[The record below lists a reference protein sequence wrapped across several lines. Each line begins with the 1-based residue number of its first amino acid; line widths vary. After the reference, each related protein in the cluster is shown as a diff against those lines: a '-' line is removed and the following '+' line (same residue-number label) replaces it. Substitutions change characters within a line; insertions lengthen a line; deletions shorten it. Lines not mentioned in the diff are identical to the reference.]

1 MGCGVSAGNLSPL
14 ERGLHSKEGMA
25 TVFAQPLDIA
35 LESARQRIARLPPLP
50 VLDPRL
56 MQVLAERDVDVQ
68 YQQLRELL
76 RVDPALAARV
86 LKVANSAFYGSRS
99 ITSIDRAL
107 TVLGAVAVAG
117 IAMVARFD
125 VNLAPQN
132 PKSGELRALRRH
144 SLMTAVAAK
153 ALAARAENSQ
163 WDREAAFVVGLLHD
177 LGWIVHVQL
186 EPERPLRRENA
197 ATFDPAEHS
206 LLSAALFA
214 HWQLPA
220 QFIDAVRDHHHSA
233 ASPASMG
240 AALLA
245 VAEQCAMHGG
255 DEFGKD
261 VRPADSQLP
270 LALFRLTEAE
280 LPELGAQCAAEAALL
295 DGLVN

>member
-1 MGCGVSAGNLSPL
+1 MDALAPTLDLALQSA
-14 ERGLHSKEGMA
+14 
-25 TVFAQPLDIA
+25 Q
-35 LESARQRIARLPPLP
+35 QRIARLPAVP

-107 TVLGAVAVAG
+107 TVLGALAVAG

-125 VNLAPQN
+125 ANLSPGNTDAAPFI
-132 PKSGELRALRRH
+132 ALRRH

-153 ALAARAENSQ
+153 ALAGRLESGP
-163 WDREAAFVVGLLHD
+163 WDREAAFVLGLLHD
-177 LGWIVHVQL
+177 LGWIVKAQL
-186 EPERPLRRENA
+186 DRERPLRREMSQLLPTSA
-197 ATFDPAEHS
+197 DLSEHA

-214 HWQLPA
+214 HWQLPE
-220 QFIDAVRDHHHSA
+220 QFIDAVRAHHELPESG
-233 ASPASMG
+233 PASVG
-240 AALLA
+240 SALLA

-255 DEFGKD
+255 DELGKHL
-261 VRPADSQLP
+261 RPPDERLP
-270 LALFRLTEAE
+270 LALFRLTAAE
-280 LPELGAQCAAEAALL
+280 LPEFGAQCAAEAAAI

>member
-1 MGCGVSAGNLSPL
+1 
-14 ERGLHSKEGMA
+14 MA
-25 TVFAQPLDIA
+25 TVIAEPLDIA
-35 LESARQRIARLPPLP
+35 LESARQRIARLPALP

-125 VNLAPQN
+125 ANLAPQS
-132 PKSGELRALRRH
+132 PKSDAFRALRRH
-144 SLMTAVAAK
+144 SLVTAVAAK
-153 ALAARAENSQ
+153 ALAARADNSQ

-177 LGWIVHVQL
+177 LGWIVRVQL
-186 EPERPLRRENA
+186 EPERPLRREGA
-197 ATFDPAEHS
+197 STFDPAEHS

-220 QFIDAVRDHHHSA
+220 QFIDAVRDHHRSA
-233 ASPASMG
+233 SSPASMG

-261 VRPADSQLP
+261 VRPQDSQLP
-270 LALFRLTEAE
+270 LALFRITEAE
-280 LPELGAQCAAEAALL
+280 LRELGAQCAAEATLL